1 MYSRNLNAKKFIAK
15 LVEHPMVK
23 ELDNIDD
30 QGVKV
35 STHTYDVL
43 KTCQEELE
51 REFKSLESAGKK
63 IDLFAIVV
71 GIIIHDLSK
80 GSIRKE
86 EEKTSHSQMMLKN
99 PDYISKE
106 SEQIIS
112 EIEEEIGL
120 KIKKNILKNISHI
133 VVSHHG
139 RWGKIQP
146 GSREAHIVH
155 RADEYSAKYH
165 RILPIGADKILRLMS
180 EGTPLEEVHLV
191 LGCTTGIVKDRL
203 KKSKDALNLKNIK
216 QLMAYYKKNKKIPL
230 GDEFFE
236 KRIRETEKLIK
247 LVEKKGF
254 EKLVLESSLIE
265 YLEDNKIFETN

>member
-1 MYSRNLNAKKFIAK
+1 MYSRNLNAKKFVAK
-15 LVEHPMVK
+15 LMKHPMVK

-30 QGVKV
+30 QGVGV

-43 KTCQEELE
+43 KTCQEEME
-51 REFKSLESAGKK
+51 REFKNLENAAKK
-63 IDLFAIVV
+63 IDFFAIVV

-86 EEKTSHSQMMLKN
+86 GEKTSHSQMMLKN
-99 PDYISKE
+99 PEYISKE
-106 SEQIIS
+106 SEKIIS
-112 EIEEEIGL
+112 EIEKEMGL
-120 KIKKNILKNISHI
+120 KIKKTILKNIAHI

-139 RWGKIQP
+139 RWGKVQP
-146 GSREAHIVH
+146 GSREAHLVH

-165 RILPIGADKILRLMS
+165 RILPIGADKILKLMS
-180 EGTPLEEVHLV
+180 EGVPLEEVHLI

-216 QLMAYYKKNKKIPL
+216 QLQACYKKNRKIPL